1 MPTFNHVACIPVHS
15 PLDSVIDKQNPC
27 AVGRLNI
34 FAITMNTNQHTL
46 SLYILLMSLGSSH
59 VIEKHNF

>member
-1 MPTFNHVACIPVHS
+1 MPTYNHVACIPVHS

-34 FAITMNTNQHTL
+34 FTITMNTNQHTL

>member
-34 FAITMNTNQHTL
+34 FAITIQHTL